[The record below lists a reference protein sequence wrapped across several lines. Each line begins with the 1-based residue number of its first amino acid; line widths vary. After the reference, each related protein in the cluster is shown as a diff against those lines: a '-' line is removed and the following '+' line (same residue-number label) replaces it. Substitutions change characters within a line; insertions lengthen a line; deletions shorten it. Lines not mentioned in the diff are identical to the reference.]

1 MLPTRLPVMN
11 DCIEIGTYG
20 DLAGK
25 YTGYLRFNGAPV
37 NYDRAGRNAS
47 SNYTVYLLARFVF

>member
-1 MLPTRLPVMN
+1 MN